1 MFLRAILI
9 LVAITLTICANAQ
22 EPVKAPAIYFDINVG
37 QATRLGKKDPNPSTR
52 KQSELLRSGISF
64 DVSLYFR
71 ANQNLIIL

>member
-9 LVAITLTICANAQ
+9 LAAISSTFCASAQ
-22 EPVKAPAIYFDINVG
+22 QPVKVPAVYFDINVG